1 MSGNILPWWS
11 DLWCMNQTIPY
22 SLDTRSLSALEIL
35 NKLVLAVDGI
45 INDANVGVDQI
56 KQMQEQIAELD
67 DLLHRIADGEYAE
80 LYIDQLAS
88 YIDKNLLMFV
98 ARLVKYVFPGF
109 YWDGDCWRLEFVMPS
124 NWDFL
129 NFKFVWNQ
137 DDFSYHIELEY

>member
-67 DLLHRIADGEYAE
+67 NLLHKIADGEYAE
-80 LYIDQLAS
+80 LYIDQLVS
-88 YIDKNLLMFV
+88 YIDKNLIMFV

-109 YWDGDCWRLEFVMPS
+109 YWDGDCWRLQFVMPS

>member
-45 INDANVGVDQI
+45 INDANVSVDQI

-67 DLLHRIADGEYAE
+67 DLLHKIADGEYAE

-88 YIDKNLLMFV
+88 YIDKNLIMFV

>member
-67 DLLHRIADGEYAE
+67 DLLHKIADGEYAE

-88 YIDKNLLMFV
+88 YIDKNLIMFV

-109 YWDGDCWRLEFVMPS
+109 YWDGDCWRLQFVMPS

>member
-67 DLLHRIADGEYAE
+67 DLVHRIADGEYAD

-88 YIDKNLLMFV
+88 YIDKNLIMFV

>member
-67 DLLHRIADGEYAE
+67 DLLHRIADGEYAQ

-88 YIDKNLLMFV
+88 YIDKNLIMFV

>member
-88 YIDKNLLMFV
+88 YIDKNLIMFV

-109 YWDGDCWRLEFVMPS
+109 YWDGDCWRLQFVMPS

-129 NFKFVWNQ
+129 NFKFMWNQ

>member
-22 SLDTRSLSALEIL
+22 SLDTRSLTALEIL

-45 INDANVGVDQI
+45 INDVNVGVDQI

-67 DLLHRIADGEYAE
+67 DLLHKIADGEYAE

-88 YIDKNLLMFV
+88 YIDKNLIMFV

-109 YWDGDCWRLEFVMPS
+109 YWDGDCWRLQFVMPS

>member
-88 YIDKNLLMFV
+88 YIDKNLIMFV

>member
-1 MSGNILPWWS
+1 MAGNILPWWS

-88 YIDKNLLMFV
+88 YIDKNLIMFV

>member
-45 INDANVGVDQI
+45 INDVNVGVDQI

-88 YIDKNLLMFV
+88 YIDKNLIMFV

>member
-22 SLDTRSLSALEIL
+22 SLDTRSLTALEIL

-88 YIDKNLLMFV
+88 YIDKNLIMFV

>member
-22 SLDTRSLSALEIL
+22 SLDTRSLTALEIL

-67 DLLHRIADGEYAE
+67 DLLHRIADGEYAD

-88 YIDKNLLMFV
+88 YIDKNLIMFV

-124 NWDFL
+124 NWEFL

>member
-67 DLLHRIADGEYAE
+67 DLLHKIADGEYAE

-88 YIDKNLLMFV
+88 YIDKNLIMFV

>member
-1 MSGNILPWWS
+1 MAGNILPWWS

-88 YIDKNLLMFV
+88 YIDKNLIMFV

-109 YWDGDCWRLEFVMPS
+109 YWDGDCWRLQFVMPS

>member
-45 INDANVGVDQI
+45 INDVNVGVDQI

-88 YIDKNLLMFV
+88 YIDKNLIMFV

-109 YWDGDCWRLEFVMPS
+109 YWDGDCWRLQFVMPS

>member
-22 SLDTRSLSALEIL
+22 SLDTRSLTALEIL

-67 DLLHRIADGEYAE
+67 DLLHRIADGEYAD

-88 YIDKNLLMFV
+88 YIDKNLIMFV

-109 YWDGDCWRLEFVMPS
+109 YWDGDCWRLQFVIPS

>member
-45 INDANVGVDQI
+45 INDANVCVDQI
-56 KQMQEQIAELD
+56 KQMQEQIVELD
-67 DLLHRIADGEYAE
+67 DLLHKIADGEYAE

-88 YIDKNLLMFV
+88 YIDKNLVNFV
-98 ARLVKYVFPGF
+98 ARLTKYVFPTF
-109 YWDGDCWRLEFVMPS
+109 YYDGECYRFALDIPETWDY
-124 NWDFL
+124 L
-129 NFKFVWNQ
+129 NFRWIFV
-137 DDFSYHIELEY
+137 DDLTWHICLDY

>member
-1 MSGNILPWWS
+1 MSRNILPWWS

-22 SLDTRSLSALEIL
+22 SLDTRSLTALEIL
-35 NKLVLAVDGI
+35 NKLVLAVDAI

-88 YIDKNLLMFV
+88 YIDKNLIMFV

-109 YWDGDCWRLEFVMPS
+109 YWDGDCWRLQFVMPS

>member
-88 YIDKNLLMFV
+88 YIDNNLIMFV

-109 YWDGDCWRLEFVMPS
+109 YWDGDCWRLQFVMPS

>member
-35 NKLVLAVDGI
+35 NKLVLAVDGV

-88 YIDKNLLMFV
+88 YIDNNLIMFV

-109 YWDGDCWRLEFVMPS
+109 YWDGDCWRLQFVMPS

>member
-45 INDANVGVDQI
+45 INDANVGIDQI

-67 DLLHRIADGEYAE
+67 DLLHKIADGEYAE

-88 YIDKNLLMFV
+88 YIDKNLIMFV

>member
-45 INDANVGVDQI
+45 INDVNVGVDQI

-88 YIDKNLLMFV
+88 YIDKNLIMFV

-109 YWDGDCWRLEFVMPS
+109 YWDGHCWRLEFVIPS

>member
-88 YIDKNLLMFV
+88 YIDKNLIMFV

-109 YWDGDCWRLEFVMPS
+109 YWDGDCWRLQFVMPS

>member
-67 DLLHRIADGEYAE
+67 DLLHKIADGEYAE

-88 YIDKNLLMFV
+88 YIDKNLIMFV

-109 YWDGDCWRLEFVMPS
+109 YWDGNCWRLEFVMPS

>member
-45 INDANVGVDQI
+45 INDANVGIDQI

-88 YIDKNLLMFV
+88 YIDNNLIMFV

-109 YWDGDCWRLEFVMPS
+109 YWDGNCWRLQFTMPS

>member
-1 MSGNILPWWS
+1 MAGNVLPWWS

-88 YIDKNLLMFV
+88 YIDKNLIMFV

>member
-22 SLDTRSLSALEIL
+22 SLDTRSLTALEIL

-67 DLLHRIADGEYAE
+67 DLLHRIADGEYAD

-88 YIDKNLLMFV
+88 YIDKNLIMFV

>member
-1 MSGNILPWWS
+1 MAGNVLPWWS

-22 SLDTRSLSALEIL
+22 SLDTSSLSALEIL

-45 INDANVGVDQI
+45 INDANVGVDKI
-56 KQMQEQIAELD
+56 KEMQEQIAELD
-67 DLLHRIADGEYAE
+67 DLVRKVANGEYAD

-88 YIDKNLLMFV
+88 YIDNNLIMFV

-109 YWDGDCWRLEFVMPS
+109 YWDGNCWRLQFIMPS
-124 NWDFL
+124 TWDFL

-137 DDFSYHIELEY
+137 EDFSYHIELEY

>member
-67 DLLHRIADGEYAE
+67 DLLHRIADGEYAD

-88 YIDKNLLMFV
+88 YIDKNLIMFV

>member
-22 SLDTRSLSALEIL
+22 SLDTRSLTALEIL

-45 INDANVGVDQI
+45 INDANVGIDQI

-67 DLLHRIADGEYAE
+67 DLLHRIADGEYAD

-88 YIDKNLLMFV
+88 YIDKNLIMFV

>member
-88 YIDKNLLMFV
+88 YIDKNLIMFV

-137 DDFSYHIELEY
+137 NDFSYHIELEY

>member
-11 DLWCMNQTIPY
+11 NLWCMNQTIPY

-67 DLLHRIADGEYAE
+67 DLLHRIADGEYAD

-88 YIDKNLLMFV
+88 YIDKNLIMFV

>member
-11 DLWCMNQTIPY
+11 NLWCMNQTIPY

-45 INDANVGVDQI
+45 INDVNVGVDQI

-67 DLLHRIADGEYAE
+67 DLLHRIADGEYAD

-88 YIDKNLLMFV
+88 YIDKNLIMFV

>member
-22 SLDTRSLSALEIL
+22 SLDTRSLTALEIL

-45 INDANVGVDQI
+45 INDVNVGVDQI

-88 YIDKNLLMFV
+88 YIDKNLIMFV

-109 YWDGDCWRLEFVMPS
+109 YWDGDCWRLQFVMPS

>member
-11 DLWCMNQTIPY
+11 NLWCMNQTIPY

-45 INDANVGVDQI
+45 INDVNVGVDQI

-88 YIDKNLLMFV
+88 YIDKNLIMFV

>member
-56 KQMQEQIAELD
+56 RQMQEQIAELD

-88 YIDKNLLMFV
+88 YIDKNLIMFV

-109 YWDGDCWRLEFVMPS
+109 YWDGDCWRIEFVMPS

>member
-1 MSGNILPWWS
+1 MSRNILPWWS

-22 SLDTRSLSALEIL
+22 SLDTRSLTALEIL

-88 YIDKNLLMFV
+88 YIDKNLIMFV

-109 YWDGDCWRLEFVMPS
+109 YWDGDCWRLQFVMPS

>member
-45 INDANVGVDQI
+45 INDANIGVDQI

-67 DLLHRIADGEYAE
+67 DLLHKIADGEYAE

-88 YIDKNLLMFV
+88 YIDKNLIMFV
-98 ARLVKYVFPGF
+98 ARLVKYVFPSF
-109 YWDGDCWRLEFVMPS
+109 YWDGDCWRLQFVMPS

>member
-11 DLWCMNQTIPY
+11 DLWCMNQTIPC
-22 SLDTRSLSALEIL
+22 SLDTRSLTALEIL

-67 DLLHRIADGEYAE
+67 DLLHRIADGEYAD

-88 YIDKNLLMFV
+88 YIDKNLIMFV

>member
-22 SLDTRSLSALEIL
+22 SLDTRSLTALEIL

-67 DLLHRIADGEYAE
+67 DLLHRIADGEYAD

-88 YIDKNLLMFV
+88 YIDKNLIMFV

-109 YWDGDCWRLEFVMPS
+109 YWDGDCWRLQFVMPS